1 MGIIFSRLFN
11 QYFGNKDVRILVL
24 GLDNAGKTTILYRM
38 QLDEIVSTVPTI
50 GFNIETLK
58 YKNLTFQVWD
68 LGGQTSIRPFWRCYF
83 PNTDAVIFVVDS
95 ADIDRLNVAKAELS
109 AILKEDELKGTTLLV
124 FANKQD
130 IPGALNGAKISEAL
144 GLTEIR
150 DRKWTIIESSASNG
164 KGLVDGFDWLCDE
177 LTDKE

>member
-1 MGIIFSRLFN
+1 M
-11 QYFGNKDVRILVL
+11 
-24 GLDNAGKTTILYRM
+24 
-38 QLDEIVSTVPTI
+38 
-50 GFNIETLK
+50 
-58 YKNLTFQVWD
+58 
-68 LGGQTSIRPFWRCYF
+68 
-83 PNTDAVIFVVDS
+83 IFVVDS

-109 AILKEDELKGTTLLV
+109 AILKVGVVFAANEDELKGTTLLV

>member
-1 MGIIFSRLFN
+1 M
-11 QYFGNKDVRILVL
+11 
-24 GLDNAGKTTILYRM
+24 
-38 QLDEIVSTVPTI
+38 
-50 GFNIETLK
+50 
-58 YKNLTFQVWD
+58 
-68 LGGQTSIRPFWRCYF
+68 
-83 PNTDAVIFVVDS
+83 
-95 ADIDRLNVAKAELS
+95 
-109 AILKEDELKGTTLLV
+109 KGTTLLV

>member
-1 MGIIFSRLFN
+1 M
-11 QYFGNKDVRILVL
+11 
-24 GLDNAGKTTILYRM
+24 
-38 QLDEIVSTVPTI
+38 
-50 GFNIETLK
+50 
-58 YKNLTFQVWD
+58 
-68 LGGQTSIRPFWRCYF
+68 
-83 PNTDAVIFVVDS
+83 IFVVDS

-109 AILKEDELKGTTLLV
+109 AILKVGVVFAANEEEDELKGTTLLV